1 VSVGVAVVVEEMKFA
16 SKILR
21 LSLIA
26 ALAAATFV
34 TGVWAGVDH
43 PSKPPAV
50 PGERA
55 AGCHGHDGAPPS
67 HSPRSPARLPAPVDY
82 QCCVVGHDAA
92 VVRASYFAQTSA
104 EVSRAS
110 AQVEPAP
117 TVSGFSELE
126 VSLFLS
132 AEPPG
137 SAPLRI

>member
-1 VSVGVAVVVEEMKFA
+1 MKLAF
-16 SKILR
+16 KIVCLF
-21 LSLIA
+21 LIA
-26 ALAAATFV
+26 ALTMS
-34 TGVWAGVDH
+34 TRGWAESNH

-50 PGERA
+50 PGEGA
-55 AGCHGHDGAPPS
+55 AACHGHDGAALP
-67 HSPRSPARLPAPVDY
+67 HSPLSSPVSPFRLPAPVDY

-104 EVSRAS
+104 EVSRVS
-110 AQVEPAP
+110 AQVEPAL

-137 SAPLRI
+137 STALRI